1 MVKHKKNYS
10 SKGALHFK
18 DISFLRSRF
27 RDATQCDL
35 LSLDMSQAPAVP
47 IVVILYQIKPFN
59 NLQ

>member
-1 MVKHKKNYS
+1 MCGETKIYS
-10 SKGALHFK
+10 SKGALHFM
-18 DISFLRSRF
+18 DISFLRSHF

-47 IVVILYQIKPFN
+47 IVVILYLIKPFN